1 MGQFYRMA
9 EEVGFLRHKPGGG
22 RSGKRAPPSS
32 PRRAEI
38 RLMGL

>member
-22 RSGKRAPPSS
+22 RGAKHAPPEI
-32 PRRAEI
+32 AEKS
-38 RLMGL
+38 